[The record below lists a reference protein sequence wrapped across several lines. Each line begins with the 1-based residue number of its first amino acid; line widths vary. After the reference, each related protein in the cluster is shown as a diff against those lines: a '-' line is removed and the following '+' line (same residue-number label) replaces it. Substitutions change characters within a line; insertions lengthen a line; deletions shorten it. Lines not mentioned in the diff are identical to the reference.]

1 MSEPLPACCVHARNT
16 AVGSE
21 NRIHDPDEARRRGF
35 RGAVVP
41 GVAVY
46 AYLTRPLVAALGEA
60 WLRRGTAY
68 VRFRRPVIEDE
79 EVTITGAITA
89 RAPDGLTAEASAHT
103 AAEGECAR
111 LLATLPAGTPV
122 PVNAALYVERPLP
135 DERPPVSR
143 DRLAALDALASPR
156 VRYDGEQAQAWLD
169 AVGDPLPLYRGA
181 SGWVHPAFYLVQANR
196 ALDRT
201 VRLDF
206 WVHVESRVRHLGGAR
221 VGQELLTR
229 GRIRSLFERKG
240 REFVELDLVVL
251 ADGTPAAHVL
261 HTAIYRLPESG
272 K

>member
-1 MSEPLPACCVHARNT
+1 MAEPLPACRVHARNT

-46 AYLTRPLVAALGEA
+46 AYLTRPLVTALGEA
-60 WLRRGTAY
+60 WLRRGTAH
-68 VRFRRPVIEDE
+68 VRFRRPVIDGE
-79 EVTITGAITA
+79 EVTVTGAITA
-89 RAPDGLTAEASAHT
+89 REPAGLTAELRAQT
-103 AAEGECAR
+103 AAEGECAT
-111 LLATLPAGTPV
+111 LLATLPAGTPT
-122 PVNAALYVERPLP
+122 PVNAALYPEGPLP

-143 DRLAALDALASPR
+143 EHLAARPALGSPTIR
-156 VRYDGEQAQAWLD
+156 VDVEQAEAWLA
-169 AVGDPLPLYRGA
+169 AVGDPLPLYRGPA
-181 SGWVHPAFYLVQANR
+181 AWVHPALYLVQANR
-196 ALDRT
+196 ALDRN

-221 VGQELLTR
+221 VGQELRTR
-229 GRIRSLFERKG
+229 ARIRSLFERKG
-240 REFVELDLVVL
+240 REFVEVDLVVL

-272 K
+272 Q